1 VTGEAAEDAP
11 APSSDI
17 SQEEVSALLEQSPA
31 GSVRP
36 FDFGGQRINRT
47 QLPMLQLVG
56 KTFAERAR
64 VTLSGLVNREVACEF
79 TSIDSV
85 KPADLTASLP
95 APGTVAVVRLK
106 PLAGQALVS
115 VDPGLLLALMDG
127 FFGGSGKGAVDGQ
140 AAVAPATQ
148 RFLALVLRS
157 VGADFTAA
165 WTPVAPLEIE
175 LVKQETNPRLLPL
188 GAPQDSLTV
197 VRFTAEFASIAGR
210 IDWVLPDSL
219 LAPLREALASDG
231 AKAPAAQQ
239 EPWAPELRA
248 ALQEA
253 EVEIRAILA
262 QAEISL
268 RELVR
273 LAPGDIIPIDPPQD
287 VSLLVGDIA
296 LRRGRFGVSQGRNAL
311 KILPGGHE

>member
-1 VTGEAAEDAP
+1 VSGEADQEAP
-11 APSSDI
+11 TASSDI
-17 SQEEVSALLEQSPA
+17 SQEEVSALLEQSAA
-31 GSVRP
+31 GNVQP
-36 FDFGGQRINRT
+36 FDFAAQRINRT
-47 QLPMLQLVG
+47 QLPMLQLIG
-56 KTFAERAR
+56 KTFAERVK

-79 TSIDSV
+79 ASIDSV

-95 APGTVAVVRLK
+95 APGSVAVVRLK

-115 VDPGLLLALMDG
+115 VAPGLLLALMDG
-127 FFGGSGKGAVDGQ
+127 FFGGSGSGAVDGQ

-148 RFLALVLRS
+148 RFLALLLRS
-157 VGADFTAA
+157 VSSDFTAA
-165 WTPVAPLEIE
+165 WLPVSPLEIE
-175 LVKQETNPRLLPL
+175 LIKQETNPRLLPL

-197 VRFTAEFASIAGR
+197 VRFSVEFASIAGR

-231 AKAPAAQQ
+231 AKAPAAKQ

-273 LAPGDIIPIDPPQD
+273 LTPGDIIPIDPPQD
-287 VSLLVGDIA
+287 VSLLVGDVA
-296 LRRGRFGVSQGRNAL
+296 LGRGRFGVSQGRNAL